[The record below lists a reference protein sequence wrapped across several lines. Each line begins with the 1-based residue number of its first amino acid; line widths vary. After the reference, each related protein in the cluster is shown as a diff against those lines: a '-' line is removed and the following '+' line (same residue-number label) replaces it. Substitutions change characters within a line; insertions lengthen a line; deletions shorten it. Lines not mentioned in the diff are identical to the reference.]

1 MGLENLLVFGG
12 EGMEE
17 QTAVLE
23 AGTAVCVPEEPSNA
37 GEEAKESHPLL
48 LARLWMLSK
57 VTYF

>member
-1 MGLENLLVFGG
+1 
-12 EGMEE
+12 MEE